1 LRAKSSPDRSE
12 NDGSGPPGV
21 IAISAP
27 SHAVTAARARPQFEV
42 AVVGGGIV
50 GLSAAMALVEDWG
63 CRVVVLEAEARIA
76 AHQTGHNSGVI
87 HAGVYYRPGSLK
99 ARLCAE
105 GRDAMYDFCRSEN
118 IPHSRCGKLIVATD
132 ARELARL
139 DVLETRARENGL
151 REVSRLGPGELRER
165 EPEVAGVGGLWV
177 GETGIV
183 DFGQVAAAYAA
194 RVQRGGGMLLTGAR
208 VTSIRPVTDW
218 LALAAGGEPITA
230 SLLLNCAGLH
240 ADRVARLSGVDPGVR
255 IVPFRGEYYQLTA
268 AAAPRVRGLI
278 YPVPDPALPFLG
290 VHFTRRIDGSV
301 EAGPNAV
308 LALRREGYRRFQMSA
323 TDLLDMARFPGFWRM
338 ARRQWRTGLAEYRRS
353 FSRNAFLRSLQ
364 RLMPGL
370 ESTDLAPGGSGVRA
384 QAVDRDGRLLDD
396 FSIHYGDRAI
406 HVLNAPSPAAT
417 ASIAIGRVLARE
429 AASRVARHSSH
440 AGGHQPARRR

>member
-1 LRAKSSPDRSE
+1 
-12 NDGSGPPGV
+12 
-21 IAISAP
+21 
-27 SHAVTAARARPQFEV
+27 
-42 AVVGGGIV
+42 
-50 GLSAAMALVEDWG
+50 MALVEGWG
-63 CRVVVLEAEARIA
+63 CSVVVLETEARIA

-105 GRDAMYDFCRSEN
+105 GRDAMYEFCRSEH
-118 IPHSRCGKLIVATD
+118 IPHARCGKLIVATD

-139 DVLETRARENGL
+139 DVLEERARENGL
-151 REVSRLGPGELRER
+151 REVARLGRGELRER
-165 EPEVAGVGGLWV
+165 EPEVAGIGGLWI

-183 DFGQVAAAYAA
+183 DFARVAAAYAA
-194 RVQRGGGMLLTGAR
+194 RMERGGGTLLTSAR
-208 VTSIRPVTDW
+208 VTSIRPVANGI
-218 LALAAGGEPITA
+218 ALDAGEERITA
-230 SLLLNCAGLH
+230 SLLVNCAGLH

-268 AAAPRVRGLI
+268 ESAPRVRGLI

-323 TDLLDMARFPGFWRM
+323 GDLLDMARFPGFWRM
-338 ARRQWRTGLAEYRRS
+338 ARRQWRTGLAEYHRS
-353 FSRNAFLRSLQ
+353 FSKSAFLRSLQ
-364 RLMPGL
+364 RLVPRL
-370 ESTDLAPGGSGVRA
+370 ESADLEPGGSGVRA

-429 AASRVARHSSH
+429 AASRLVGHSSRS
-440 AGGHQPARRR
+440 AAREPVPRDPAAPGPAQPA